1 MLLLGYAVV
10 VVIVTVVAL
19 NVGDPA
25 VDSNAALAVAVAT
38 LGFSIWLGT
47 VVLIIATKKNLTLGE
62 VGFRPLRGTAML
74 WPIGAWAGGIL
85 IVVVYGMIVLAAQEL
100 LGQDLSR
107 LAEGNPLPDT
117 EAMTDTVWFVLGLS
131 VVLAAPI
138 GEELLFRG
146 LIFRAVEARWGLIVG
161 MLISGLLFSLVHFE
175 ISVVLP
181 FWGIGMLF
189 AYAYYKSGSLWT
201 PVIAHAIFNGVS
213 FIATIS
219 GVAQ

>member
-10 VVIVTVVAL
+10 VVIVTIVAL

-25 VDSNAALAVAVAT
+25 VDPNAALAVAVAT
-38 LGFSIWLGT
+38 LGFTIWLGT
-47 VVLIIATKKNLTLGE
+47 VVLILATRKNLTMGDL
-62 VGFRPLRGTAML
+62 GFRALRGTAML
-74 WPIGAWAGGIL
+74 WPIGTWAGGLL
-85 IVVVYGMIVLAAQEL
+85 IVIVYGMIVLAAQEL
-100 LGQDLSR
+100 IGQDLSR

-117 EAMTDTVWFVLGLS
+117 EAMTDLVWFVLGLS
-131 VVLAAPI
+131 VVVAAPI
-138 GEELLFRG
+138 GEELFFRG
-146 LIFRAVEARWGLIVG
+146 LIFRAIEARWGLIAG

-175 ISVVLP
+175 ISVVIP

-189 AYAYYKSGSLWT
+189 AYAYYRTGSLWT